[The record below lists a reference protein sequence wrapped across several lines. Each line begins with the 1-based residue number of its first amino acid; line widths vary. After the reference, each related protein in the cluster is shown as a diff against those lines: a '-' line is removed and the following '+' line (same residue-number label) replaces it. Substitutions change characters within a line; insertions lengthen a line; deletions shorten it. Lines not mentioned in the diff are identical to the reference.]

1 MDYVNKFGDQTMNL
15 NIPKLETRQ
24 LFELILKVQLLVS
37 VPNEPL
43 LITPDELPIWQT
55 LGDVV
60 IITDNNFSRPYLY
73 THKIT
78 LNTQIKL
85 AAEELIFRVF
95 NEFLPFYYLDHINQY
110 KAIVNAKYELEEISA
125 PLLKKPF
132 NADEQPSKNKDVL

>member
-1 MDYVNKFGDQTMNL
+1 MNL
-15 NIPKLETRQ
+15 NISKLETRQ
-24 LFELILKVQLLVS
+24 LFELILKVQLLMS

-60 IITDNNFSRPYLY
+60 VITDNNFARPYIY
-73 THKIT
+73 THKVI
-78 LNTQIKL
+78 LNTHIKL

-110 KAIVNAKYELEEISA
+110 KAIVDAKYGVEEVSV
-125 PLLKKPF
+125 PLLKNPF
-132 NADEQPSKNKDVL
+132 NADEQPTKHRDSL